1 MEKYLYI
8 RVSPDK
14 LELPEAVAESPAQ
27 LARMLGVKRQSI
39 SRAITKGKHGA
50 NTIYKKVR
58 IDNE

>member
-8 RVSPDK
+8 RVSPDE

-39 SRAITKGKHGA
+39 SRTLTKGKHGA
-50 NTIYKKVR
+50 KTVYKKVR
-58 IDNE
+58 IDDE